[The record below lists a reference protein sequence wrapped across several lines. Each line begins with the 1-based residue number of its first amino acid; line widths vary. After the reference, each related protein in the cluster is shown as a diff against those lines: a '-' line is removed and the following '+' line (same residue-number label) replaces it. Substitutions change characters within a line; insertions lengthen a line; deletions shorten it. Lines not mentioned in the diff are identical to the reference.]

1 MSVPQDVFLEVVDAL
16 AARHPRALRSMALAS
31 RKAHEL
37 IKERWFRVLCVQ
49 DAPRPS
55 LHQVIAGARSGWRR
69 TGFPLV
75 TYSRFVELLRDR
87 PEEVRAVRH
96 LHIAAVS
103 GDADAFGRVLE
114 SCPNLVTLWLDYSLP
129 STLAPGIA
137 RLEHLRELTI
147 PMDCPVEVVLP
158 SVTHVH
164 FQRLAAGQTFDMRVL
179 AAFPSLTHLGFESE
193 TLAACAQRVAESSES
208 LRVLVR
214 VGVSYEY
221 EDPSGRLPA
230 EACHPRVVYMVR
242 FWAGHHWEWL
252 KRASPSWN
260 PWVTVE
266 DDDDVIWD
274 HWTVLD
280 AVLEARKDGRLQDT
294 VVSNHALRVGL
305 AARGP
310 GRDVTVAA
318 SLS

>member
-16 AARHPRALRSMALAS
+16 AGRHPRALRSMALAS

-55 LHQVIAGARSGWRR
+55 LHHRMAGA
-69 TGFPLV
+69 
-75 TYSRFVELLRDR
+75 SRFVELLRDR

-114 SCPNLVTLWLDYSLP
+114 SCPNLVTLWLDYGLR
-129 STLAPGIA
+129 STLAPGMA
-137 RLEHLRELTI
+137 HLEHLRELTI

-164 FQRLAAGQTFDMRVL
+164 FQRIAAGQTFDMRVL

-230 EACHPRVVYMVR
+230 VACHPRVVYMVR

-252 KRASPSWN
+252 KRASPSWT
-260 PWVTVE
+260 PWATVE

-318 SLS
+318 ESAL